1 MRPGTRAPGARGGRR
16 RESARADGLLA
27 LALIVALWKLASI
40 AVGAAIILPGP
51 DLVLSTLARVATTA
65 RFGSAFVATAGRGL
79 AAFGVSMVLGLMLGL
94 AAGASRRVEALMAPG
109 LTIVR
114 ATPVLAVILLALI
127 WFPAGIV
134 PVFSAVVMAFPVVA
148 ADVAA
153 GIRAADP
160 RLLAMADSFG
170 VSRRR
175 SLFEIRVP
183 LAMPHVVSA
192 ARNAV
197 GLSWK
202 VVVAG
207 EVLSMPTHALGT
219 GMQNA
224 RMALETAEVFAWATA
239 GVVLCAISDA
249 IFDRLVRRAACR
261 TR

>member
-1 MRPGTRAPGARGGRR
+1 MRPGTRAPSAKGG
-16 RESARADGLLA
+16 SAGADGLLA
-27 LALIVALWKLASI
+27 LAVIIALWKLASM

-51 DLVLSTLARVATTA
+51 DRVLSTFARLATTS
-65 RFGSAFVATAGRGL
+65 RFASAFAATAGRGL
-79 AAFGVSMVLGLMLGL
+79 VAFGISMALGLVLGLAG
-94 AAGASRRVEALMAPG
+94 GASRRVEALMAPG

-127 WFPAGIV
+127 WFPAGVV

-153 GIRAADP
+153 GIRAGDP

-170 VSRRR
+170 VSKRRA
-175 SLFEIRVP
+175 LLEIRAP
-183 LAMPHVVSA
+183 LAMPHVISA

-224 RMALETAEVFAWATA
+224 RMALETAEVFAWAAA
-239 GVVLCAISDA
+239 GVILCAISDA
-249 IFDRLVRRAACR
+249 IFDGLVRRAACH

>member
-1 MRPGTRAPGARGGRR
+1 MYK
-16 RESARADGLLA
+16 ADGLLA
-27 LALIVALWKLASI
+27 LAVIVALWKLA
-40 AVGAAIILPGP
+40 AVGICADIILPAP
-51 DLVLSTLARVATTA
+51 ERVLRTFMQVASTA
-65 RFGSAFVATAGRGL
+65 RFATAFTATACRGL
-79 AAFGVSMVLGLMLGL
+79 ASFGISMTLGL
-94 AAGASRRVEALMAPG
+94 ALGLAGGASRRVEALMAPG

-127 WFPAGIV
+127 WFPSGVV

-153 GIRAADP
+153 GIKAADP
-160 RLLAMADSFG
+160 RLIAMADSFG
-170 VSRRR
+170 VSRR
-175 SLFEIRVP
+175 STLFQIRVP
-183 LAMPHVVSA
+183 SAMPHVISA

-219 GMQNA
+219 GMQDA
-224 RMALETAEVFAWATA
+224 RMALETAEVFAWAAA
-239 GVVLCAISDA
+239 GVILCAISDA
-249 IFDRLVRRAACR
+249 IFDGIARRIACH